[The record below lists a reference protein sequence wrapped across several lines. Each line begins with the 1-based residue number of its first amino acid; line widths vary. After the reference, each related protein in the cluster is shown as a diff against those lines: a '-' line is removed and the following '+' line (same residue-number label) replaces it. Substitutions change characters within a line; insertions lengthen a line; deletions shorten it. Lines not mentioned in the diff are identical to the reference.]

1 VLVGGGPPRGG
12 LGVDVGAAAKLPD
25 VVFRALLAANVG
37 VLPGGSLNIERMQ
50 MAPLLAADD
59 DFFGHV
65 LHGDVDS
72 ATGLLA
78 DPTPPFAL
86 YRANLDHVGP
96 LGDPFLKLS

>member
-1 VLVGGGPPRGG
+1 VLVGGDPPRGG

-78 DPTPPFAL
+78 DPTPPFVL
-86 YRANLDHVGP
+86 SPANLDQVGP
-96 LGDPFLKLS
+96 LGSPLLKLP